1 MEHNANQITLRGN
14 LSAPPTFSH
23 ENHGKQFYRFFLEV
37 PRLSGAAD
45 TLPVIAEA
53 SLLES
58 AGIDPGGMLTVT
70 GQIRSHNVRTDGRRH
85 LMIFVFASALT
96 CEDGEALNDAVLE
109 GFLCREPIYR
119 RTPLGREI
127 CDVMLAV
134 PRAFQRADY
143 LPCILWGRTAQEAS
157 RCHTRD
163 KIGITGRIAEP
174 RLHETDRGRRGGT
187 NGLRNFR
194 PHCPDSH
201 GFTVTACLFLLQNY
215 GFRGILGQ
223 NR

>member
-1 MEHNANQITLRGN
+1 MEHNTNQITLRGN

-96 CEDGEALNDAVLE
+96 CEDGEALNDAELE

-134 PRAFQRADY
+134 SRPYHRTDY
-143 LPCILWGRTAQEAS
+143 LPCILWGRTAQAAAQLPP
-157 RCHTRD
+157 
-163 KIGITGRIAEP
+163 GAQLALTGRLQSREYVKLLPGGSETRVAYEVSAAAAEAVSAP
-174 RLHETDRGRRGGT
+174 G
-187 NGLRNFR
+187 
-194 PHCPDSH
+194 
-201 GFTVTACLFLLQNY
+201 
-215 GFRGILGQ
+215 
-223 NR
+223 

>member
-37 PRLSGAAD
+37 PRLSGVAD
-45 TLPVIAEA
+45 TLPVIADK

-58 AGIDPGGMLTVT
+58 AGADPGGMLTVT

-96 CEDGEALNDAVLE
+96 DVVLE

-163 KIGITGRIAEP
+163 KIGITGRLQSRVYTKLTEEGAEE
-174 RLHETDRGRRGGT
+174 R
-187 NGLRNFR
+187 
-194 PHCPDSH
+194 
-201 GFTVTACLFLLQNY
+201 TAYEISALTAQIPMDLL
-215 GFRGILGQ
+215 
-223 NR
+223 

>member
-37 PRLSGAAD
+37 PRLSGVAD

-96 CEDGEALNDAVLE
+96 CEDGEVLNDAVLE

-134 PRAFQRADY
+134 PRAFHRADY
-143 LPCILWGRTAQEAS
+143 IPCILWGRLAQEA
-157 RCHTRD
+157 RD
-163 KIGITGRIAEP
+163 HHVRDLLSI
-174 RLHETDRGRRGGT
+174 RGRLQSRIYT
-187 NGLRNFR
+187 KLT
-194 PHCPDSH
+194 PD
-201 GFTVTACLFLLQNY
+201 GATERTAYEVSALEAWFPKPEE
-215 GFRGILGQ
+215 
-223 NR
+223 

>member
-37 PRLSGAAD
+37 PRLSGVAD

-58 AGIDPGGMLTVT
+58 AGADPGGMLTVT

-134 PRAFQRADY
+134 PRPYRRTDY
-143 LPCILWGRTAQEAS
+143 IPCILWGRSAQEAAS
-157 RCHTRD
+157 ALPGSKLHV
-163 KIGITGRIAEP
+163 TGRLQSRDYIKVIDGESFTRTAYELSVTEAE
-174 RLHETDRGRRGGT
+174 
-187 NGLRNFR
+187 
-194 PHCPDSH
+194 
-201 GFTVTACLFLLQNY
+201 FLSDVD
-215 GFRGILGQ
+215 FSE
-223 NR
+223 